1 MELLTVKGEYLNRL
15 KQVIVNKIKQLHSE
29 QEDTQQGYMG
39 QLKEFQIKLN
49 KVEERFVFEEISQE
63 LYDKY
68 AGRLKQEMNDI
79 HKKLQDS
86 RRQVANPES
95 FADRLLNYAQN
106 LREVWEQSDF
116 KDKQKLQNMMFPI
129 GIRYNKKTDKCRTT
143 ALNPVFGWTSRKQ
156 GDIEVKE
163 KGESPILAE
172 NSPLVARETISCTRH
187 FSKPQ

>member
-172 NSPLVARETISCTRH
+172 NSPLVARRGIEPL
-187 FSKPQ
+187 FPG